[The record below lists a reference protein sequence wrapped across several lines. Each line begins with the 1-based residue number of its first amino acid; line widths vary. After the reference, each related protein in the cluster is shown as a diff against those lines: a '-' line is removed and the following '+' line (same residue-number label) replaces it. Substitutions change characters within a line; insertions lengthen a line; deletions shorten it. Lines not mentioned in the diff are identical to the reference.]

1 MEKKECFLLARPC
14 FYSQTFHKEVNNAF
28 GRNRNPL
35 AQLSL
40 VVYVPLVMD
49 SQYDQFAHDFSQAR
63 KNAWPEFEIL
73 FSEIEKG
80 DRLLDL
86 GCGNGR
92 LRHSLPIEL
101 VRDGE
106 YFGLDASEKLLDVAR
121 KNFPKDHF
129 FHKNFTK
136 PLPFGDD
143 NFDVVAGVASFHHI
157 LSESE
162 QIKFL
167 QECCRILK
175 PGGTLFLTTWK
186 LPKKHFW
193 PNFWKGSGKNWVIPF
208 GVEKHPRTYRNVTGN
223 DLKKLLR
230 RSGFHVESCELL
242 RDRNYVI
249 VGKNKK

>member
-1 MEKKECFLLARPC
+1 
-14 FYSQTFHKEVNNAF
+14 
-28 GRNRNPL
+28 
-35 AQLSL
+35 
-40 VVYVPLVMD
+40 MD
-49 SQYDQFAHDFSQAR
+49 SQYDQFAQDFSQTR
-63 KNAWPEFEIL
+63 KNAWPEFDIL
-73 FSEIEKG
+73 FVEIKKG

-92 LRHSLPIEL
+92 LRQALHIDL

-106 YFGLDASEKLLDVAR
+106 YFGFDASEKLLDVAR
-121 KNFPKDHF
+121 KEFPKDHF
-129 FHKNFTK
+129 FHGDFTK
-136 PLPFGDD
+136 ALPFGDD
-143 NFDVVAGVASFHHI
+143 NFEVVSGVASFHHI
-157 LSESE
+157 LSTSE

-186 LPKKHFW
+186 IPKKHFW
-193 PNFWKGSGKNWVIPF
+193 PNFWKGNGKNWVIPF
-208 GVEKHPRTYRNVTGN
+208 GVEKHPRTYRKVSGN

-230 RSGFHVESCELL
+230 RTGFSVESCELL